1 MLIIPIVLLSFFY
14 LAIGGNVKGTI
25 LGIVNDEITNS
36 EECFNSTLI
45 SSSTAD
51 HVCDLKRISCRF
63 LQHLNESIATQV
75 FYDNFHHAYVDAKA
89 TKIFGIL
96 HFESNYTASYI
107 EVRDSGLSRNNT
119 SIKSKKD
126 VELQRSFL
134 KRKFEFIYLII

>member
-1 MLIIPIVLLSFFY
+1 MIIPIVLLSFFY
-14 LAIGGNVKGTI
+14 LAIGGNPKGTI
-25 LGIVNDEITNS
+25 LGIVNDEIASPND
-36 EECFNSTLI
+36 CFNSSLI

-63 LQHLNESIATQV
+63 MQHINESIASQV
-75 FYDNFHHAYVDAKA
+75 FYDNFHDAYVDARA

-96 HFESNYTASYI
+96 HFESNYTESYV

-119 SIKSKKD
+119 NATSKKD

-134 KRKFEFIYLII
+134 KSKFNLNLFFN